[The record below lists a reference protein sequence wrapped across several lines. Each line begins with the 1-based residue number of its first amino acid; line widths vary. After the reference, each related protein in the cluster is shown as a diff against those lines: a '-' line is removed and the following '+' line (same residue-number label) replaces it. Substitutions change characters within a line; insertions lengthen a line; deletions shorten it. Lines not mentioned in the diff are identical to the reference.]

1 MHHYFGTS
9 MPFRVVTS
17 IPLFLFRDYR
27 KFNAP
32 QRYIFTPLLI
42 DVINIDSKQSSL
54 SYLNHQLTSIT
65 GVQDGVFLCHERDE
79 TTDGKDREARPI
91 ALVLHLVPITRK
103 SCGHCASIFP
113 VFIPRRL
120 YMVNALPRNS
130 TGKLPY
136 QSLESM
142 VQSLRA
148 AQYKT

>member
-1 MHHYFGTS
+1 MAYFYATS
-9 MPFRVVTS
+9 GM
-17 IPLFLFRDYR
+17 
-27 KFNAP
+27 
-32 QRYIFTPLLI
+32 
-42 DVINIDSKQSSL
+42 KQL
-54 SYLNHQLTSIT
+54 MARI
-65 GVQDGVFLCHERDE
+65 E
-79 TTDGKDREARPI
+79 KARPI

>member
-1 MHHYFGTS
+1 
-9 MPFRVVTS
+9 
-17 IPLFLFRDYR
+17 
-27 KFNAP
+27 
-32 QRYIFTPLLI
+32 
-42 DVINIDSKQSSL
+42 VINIDGKQSSL

-65 GVQDGVFLCHERDE
+65 GVQDGVFLCHERMKQLMVRIE
-79 TTDGKDREARPI
+79 KHVLLRLVVAPGTDNAEILRS
-91 ALVLHLVPITRK
+91 LRK
-103 SCGHCASIFP
+103 HIDP

-120 YMVNALPRNS
+120 YMVNALQRNS